1 MEHLSRMKYEVKKK
15 KTAYR
20 KDILRTVSRGKK
32 RFLSI
37 LVITALGVIMFTGLR
52 AACVDLRR
60 SADTFMDGQNL
71 YDIMIQSTLG
81 LTEDDV
87 AALSELEGVL
97 QAEGGFSETVYLTG
111 DSHESVLI
119 KTISPTG
126 MSEPYLVE
134 GTLPTKA
141 DEIAV
146 TQGYLD
152 ASGKSLG
159 DTLTIEE
166 ISDNEDEEEASEA
179 EIEEE
184 AEAAEDDDDAISIDI
199 DIDTSALEEEEDEPT
214 FCTAEFTITAVVTD
228 PADIN
233 NPDSGTAFRI
243 TSSTD
248 YTFFVAPEAVNSDI
262 YTAVYLTV
270 EGAIDLNCYS
280 DAYTDAI
287 AEVIAAIEEEIK
299 EEREAARTEE
309 VVSDAEEQIADAEQT
324 MNDAFAEV
332 DEQIADAEAELAD
345 ARQQLDDGWEEY
357 YDGLAQL
364 EDGQAELADGIATLT
379 SEEESARAQIAEAR
393 QEIADGQAEI
403 DANLAVLEEN
413 EALVAENQSALDA
426 AVAELTQ
433 TQADTEAQIAAGKS
447 QLAQAQAEV
456 EATIAQLE
464 AQIAEIQSQLP
475 SWPTEEFD
483 ALVAAAAS
491 GGDTAAAS
499 AALESSLSSYLSM
512 MQTSLDTLNEQIT
525 ALQSSLAEAE
535 AALAEA
541 EDGLAQAEST
551 ADSSDDTAGE
561 SIEDTA
567 GNADSAEED
576 TADSDSTDE
585 TSALTAQIAA
595 LTEQI
600 TELAAQIAALEE
612 QISALETQITSFE
625 ALIAALPQLA
635 IGLGQ
640 AQAGLAEIESQAAA
654 LAEQEALAE
663 AEFTTAWA
671 TLTES
676 QTQLTAAAAELASG
690 RAQLETAQA
699 ELLSGLEE
707 LNEQEALAEEE
718 FAEAWATIAESEQEL
733 ADGLAELEEGRTELE
748 EGEEEYADG
757 AAELADGIETYRT
770 ERADAEQQL
779 ADAKAELADLD
790 AAVWYV
796 QDRTSLSGY
805 ANIDSDSGA
814 IEAIGTAFP
823 VVFLAVAILIS
834 LTTITRMVEEERG
847 LIGTYKA
854 LGFSDGQ
861 VLIKYLVFSMTAS
874 LAGSLVG
881 AVGGFILLP
890 EIVFIIFSTMY
901 TIPAFTLSFDPA
913 YGLLGPAIFLVGV
926 GLATWFACKNELKQ
940 QPAALMRPKAP
951 SMGSKVFL
959 EHIPVIWTHLS
970 FLNKVTARNLFRY
983 KKRLLMTVAGILG
996 CTALLVCGFAIKD
1009 TVTDLLPKQYE
1020 QVYQYDLLAVATDN
1034 DTLLEAME
1042 TDEEVESYLNIR
1054 IDTVTVE
1061 YQGSKE
1067 SIQLIVVPDAD
1078 AQTLTEYISL
1088 TDIDTGDAL
1097 QPESGGIIVTRN
1109 AAQMLSFSAG
1119 DTVLLQDLTLTQGEV
1134 TVTAIAENYLGNSIY
1149 ITQSL
1154 YEELFGEYEANGV
1167 LANLIDTCEDPI
1179 AWAETLSHQDDITN
1193 VTATEQLREEFST
1206 AFVLINMVVYII
1218 IFMAAALAFVVLFT
1232 LSTTNISEREREI
1245 ATIKVLGFF
1254 DREVHLYV
1262 NKETILL
1269 TILGILPGLVAGT
1282 FLGHAMT
1289 SVLNMPSLYFDVSI
1303 FPVSYLYSGGLTL
1316 LFALLVQQI
1325 TNRILN
1331 QVDPV
1336 EALKSVE

>member
-1 MEHLSRMKYEVKKK
+1 MKKKMK

-20 KDILRTVSRGKK
+20 KDILRTVTRGKK

-37 LVITALGVIMFTGLR
+37 LIITALGVIMFTGLR

-60 SADTFMDGQNL
+60 SADAFMDEQNL

-87 AALSELEGVL
+87 AALAALEGVS
-97 QAEGGFSETVYLTG
+97 QAEGGYSETVYLTG

-119 KTISPTG
+119 KVISQTG

-134 GTLPTKA
+134 GTLPTEA

-152 ASGKSLG
+152 SSGKSIG

-166 ISDNEDEEEASEA
+166 IFEEDDEEEEDEEEDAG
-179 EIEEE
+179 EEE
-184 AEAAEDDDDAISIDI
+184 ESEEDDEDAISIDI
-199 DIDTSALEEEEDEPT
+199 DIDTSALEEEEEEPT
-214 FCTAEFTITAVVTD
+214 FYVTEFTITAIVTD

-233 NPDSGTAFRI
+233 NPDSSTTFRI

-248 YTFFVAPEAVNSDI
+248 YTFFVAPAAVNTDI

-270 EGAIDLNCYS
+270 DGAIDLNCYT
-280 DAYTDAI
+280 DAYTEAV
-287 AEVIAAIEEEIK
+287 AEVIDAIEAEIK

-309 VVSDAEEQIADAEQT
+309 VIADAEEQIADAEQT

-332 DEQIADAEAELAD
+332 DEQIADAEEELAD

-357 YDGLAQL
+357 YNGLQEL
-364 EDGQAELADGIATLT
+364 EDGQAELEDGIATLE
-379 SEEESARAQIAEAR
+379 SEEASAREQIAEAR
-393 QEIADGQAEI
+393 QEIEDGQAEI
-403 DANLAVLEEN
+403 DAGYAELAEN
-413 EALVAENQSALDA
+413 EALVAENQAALDEA
-426 AVAELTQ
+426 IAELTQ
-433 TQADTEAQIAAGKS
+433 TQADTEAQIADGEA
-447 QLAQAQAEV
+447 QLAEAQAEV
-456 EATIAQLE
+456 EATIALLE

-491 GGDTAAAS
+491 GGDTDTAS
-499 AALESSLSSYLSM
+499 EALTSSLSSYVSL
-512 MQTSLDTLNEQIT
+512 MQASLDTANAQLT

-541 EDGLAQAEST
+541 AAA
-551 ADSSDDTAGE
+551 ADDSDDDDTA
-561 SIEDTA
+561 EDSSE
-567 GNADSAEED
+567 DEAEAAAVTDGED
-576 TADSDSTDE
+576 TADSNTAND
-585 TSALTAQIAA
+585 TSALEAQIAELTEQIAVLEAQIAA
-595 LTEQI
+595 LTEQ
-600 TELAAQIAALEE
+600 LA
-612 QISALETQITSFE
+612 SFE
-625 ALIAALPQLA
+625 TLIAALPQLA

-640 AQAGLAEIESQAAA
+640 AQAGLAEIEAQAAA
-654 LAEQEALAE
+654 LAEQKALAE
-663 AEFTTAWA
+663 EEFAAAWA
-671 TLTES
+671 TIEES
-676 QTQLTAAAAELASG
+676 QAQLTAAAEELASG
-690 RAQLETAQA
+690 RAQLDAAQE
-699 ELLSGLEE
+699 ELDAGLEE

-718 FAEAWATIAESEQEL
+718 FAEAWATIEESEQEL
-733 ADGLAELEEGRTELE
+733 ADGLAELADGLAELE
-748 EGEEEYADG
+748 DGEAEYADG
-757 AAELADGIETYRT
+757 AEQLADGIETYQT

-790 AAVWYV
+790 EAVWYV

-861 VLIKYLVFSMTAS
+861 VLAKYLVFSLTAS

-901 TIPAFTLSFDPA
+901 TIPTFSLSFDPL
-913 YGLLGPAIFLVGV
+913 YGLLGPAIFLFGV
-926 GLATWFACKNELKQ
+926 GLASWFACKNELKQ
-940 QPAALMRPKAP
+940 QPATLMRPKSPA
-951 SMGSKVFL
+951 MGSKVFL

-1034 DTLLEAME
+1034 DTLLEEME
-1042 TDEEVESYLNIR
+1042 ASEEIESYLNVR
-1054 IDTVTVE
+1054 IDTVTIE
-1061 YQGSKE
+1061 YDGSKA
-1067 SIQLIVVPDAD
+1067 SIQLIVVPDED
-1078 AQTLTEYISL
+1078 AELLAEYISI
-1088 TDIDTGDAL
+1088 TDIDSGEAL
-1097 QPESGGIIVTRN
+1097 LPENGGILVTRN
-1109 AAQMLSFSAG
+1109 AGQMLGFSAG
-1119 DTVLLQDLTLTQGEV
+1119 DTVSLQDLTLTQGEV
-1134 TVTAIAENYLGNSIY
+1134 TVTAIVENYLGNNVY
-1149 ITQSL
+1149 ITQTM

-1167 LANLIDTCEDPI
+1167 IANLTDDCEDPI
-1179 AWAETLSHQDDITN
+1179 AWADELSHKDDITN
-1193 VTATEQLREEFST
+1193 VTATEQLREEFSK

-1218 IFMAAALAFVVLFT
+1218 IIMAAALAFVVLFT

-1254 DREVHLYV
+1254 DHEVHLYV

-1289 SVLNMPSLYFDVSI
+1289 AVLNMPSLYFDVSI

-1316 LFALLVQQI
+1316 IFALLVQQI

-1331 QVDPV
+1331 KVDPV